1 MQYSAKLKRTAAF
14 LLVSLM
20 LFVSGCT
27 NTNITSTA
35 SPTATNKTT
44 AKALI
49 SQGKINLSGNAAS
62 VDLTKGAD
70 TRNKYSLELSLDN
83 AKKILTGKQS
93 VSYINNSDI
102 TLNEVCFH
110 LYPNAFKTKT
120 TAPVDANDFSQ
131 AYPNGFSSGYITLT
145 SLKEAG
151 SAAKYTIEGT
161 DGTVLRIKLKTP
173 LKKGERVN
181 LSFEYTV
188 NLPNCLG
195 RFGYGD
201 KSINLCNFYPIACVY
216 DSRGFNTDPYY
227 EVGDPFYSDV
237 ADYNI
242 TLSIPKDY
250 TIATTGQI
258 KTENTNDSK
267 KIVTIEATA
276 VRDYAAIASNQF
288 KRIEKKVGDTTV
300 YSYYY
305 TSTDDILGQLALTTG
320 ANSIELYEKL
330 YGDYPYKTFSVT
342 QTDFYV
348 GGMEYPNLVLI
359 DKSLYAQ
366 GAYSEMILK
375 YVIAH
380 ETAHQWWYAMVGN
393 NEVME
398 PWLDEALTDFTTQL
412 YFTYYETPEY
422 ANAVYKAQVDYP
434 YSLYSTYLKESLSKV
449 SDDKKHTGMAYV
461 DMPTYWYY
469 DNTIYSILVYS
480 KGVKIFDAIRSE
492 MGDQA
497 FFTALRN
504 YYKENALGNTTKDVL
519 IKAFSDASGKNMT
532 DFINGMLRGSLPS
545 EKKTSSLIRLKMA
558 A

>member
-27 NTNITSTA
+27 ATNITPTP

-44 AKALI
+44 ALSLI

-70 TRNKYSLELSLDN
+70 KRNQYSLELSLNN

-120 TAPVDANDFSQ
+120 TAPVDPNEFSQ

-151 SAAKYTIEGT
+151 TTAKYTIEGT
-161 DGTVLRIKLKTP
+161 DSTVLRIKLKTP

-242 TLSIPKDY
+242 TLSLPKDF

-258 KTENTNDSK
+258 KTENTNDSN
-267 KIVTIEATA
+267 KIVTIEAKA
-276 VRDYAAIASNQF
+276 VRDYAAVVSNQF
-288 KRIEKKVGDTTV
+288 KCIEKKVGDTTV

-305 TSTDDILGQLALTTG
+305 TSTDDVLGQIALTTG

-342 QTDFYV
+342 QTDFYI

-359 DKSLYAQ
+359 DKSLYAK

-375 YVIAH
+375 YVITH

-412 YFTYYETPEY
+412 YFTYFETPEY
-422 ANAVYKAQVDYP
+422 ASAVYKSQVDYP
-434 YSLYSTYLKESLSKV
+434 YSLYSTYLKEVLSKV

-469 DNTIYSILVYS
+469 DNTVYSILVYS

-519 IKAFSDASGKNMT
+519 IKAFTDASGKNMT
-532 DFINGMLRGSLPS
+532 DFINGMLRGNLPS
-545 EKKTSSLIRLKMA
+545 EKKTSSLIRLKIA

>member
-20 LFVSGCT
+20 LFVCGCT
-27 NTNITSTA
+27 ATNITPTP

-44 AKALI
+44 AISLI

-70 TRNKYSLELSLDN
+70 KRNQYSLELSLNN

-120 TAPVDANDFSQ
+120 IAPVDPNEFSQ

-151 SAAKYTIEGT
+151 TTAKYTIEGT
-161 DGTVLRIKLKTP
+161 DSTVLRIKLKTP

-181 LSFEYTV
+181 LSFEYTI

-242 TLSIPKDY
+242 TLSLPKDF

-258 KTENTNDSK
+258 KTENTNDSN
-267 KIVTIEATA
+267 KIVTIEAKA
-276 VRDYAAIASNQF
+276 VRDYTAVVGNQF

-305 TSTDDILGQLALTTG
+305 NSTDDVLGQLALTTG

-342 QTDFYV
+342 QTDFYI

-359 DKSLYAQ
+359 DKSLYAK

-412 YFTYYETPEY
+412 YFTYYETAEY
-422 ANAVYKAQVDYP
+422 ASAVYKSQVDYP
-434 YSLYSTYLKESLSKV
+434 YSLYSTYLKEVLSKV

-461 DMPTYWYY
+461 DMPTFWYY
-469 DNTIYSILVYS
+469 NNTVYSILVYS

-532 DFINGMLRGSLPS
+532 DFINGMLRGNLPS
-545 EKKTSSLIRLKMA
+545 EKKTSSLIRLKIA

>member
-1 MQYSAKLKRTAAF
+1 MQYSAKLKRSAAF

-27 NTNITSTA
+27 NTNVTSTV

-44 AKALI
+44 ATTLI
-49 SQGKINLSGNAAS
+49 SQGKINLSGNASS
-62 VDLTKGAD
+62 VDLTKGAEK
-70 TRNKYSLELSLDN
+70 RNQYSLELSLDN
-83 AKKILTGKQS
+83 TKKILTGKQS

-120 TAPVDANDFSQ
+120 TAPVDPNDFSQ

-151 SAAKYTIEGT
+151 NTAKYTIEGT

-201 KSINLCNFYPIACVY
+201 KSINLCNFYPIACIY

-227 EVGDPFYSDV
+227 EIGDPFYSDV

-242 TLSIPKDY
+242 TISLPKDY

-258 KTENTNDSK
+258 KTENTNDTN
-267 KIVTIEATA
+267 KITTIEAKA
-276 VRDYAAIASNQF
+276 VRDYAAVVSNQF
-288 KRIEKKVGDTTV
+288 KCLEKKVGDTTV

-305 TSTDDILGQLALTTG
+305 NSTDDSLGKLSLTTG

-330 YGDYPYKTFSVT
+330 YGDYPYKTFSVA
-342 QTDFYV
+342 QTDFYI

-393 NEVME
+393 NEVLE

-412 YFTYYETPEY
+412 YFTYYETTEY
-422 ANAVYKAQVDYP
+422 ASAVYKAQVDYP
-434 YSLYSTYLKESLSKV
+434 YSLYSTYLKEVLSKV

-480 KGVKIFDAIRSE
+480 KGVKIFDAIRAD

-497 FFTALRN
+497 FFAALRN
-504 YYKENALGNTTKDVL
+504 YYKENSLGNTTKDIL

-532 DFINGMLRGSLPS
+532 DFINGMLRGNLPS
-545 EKKTSSLIRLKMA
+545 EKKTSSLVRLKIA